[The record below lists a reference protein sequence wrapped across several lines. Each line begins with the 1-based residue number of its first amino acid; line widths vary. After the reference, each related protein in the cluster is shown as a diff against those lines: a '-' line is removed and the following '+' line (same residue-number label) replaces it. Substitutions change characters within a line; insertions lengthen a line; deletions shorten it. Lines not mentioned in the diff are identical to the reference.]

1 MSVDFEQCVEA
12 LVRIEATLIEAIP
25 EVVRSLQL
33 RDPAYCVFLLY
44 EDGSSEDV
52 TPTLLVGL
60 KPLLDAC
67 NERNR
72 QSDAWY
78 PHQALSEPFPGTP
91 FPQAKLDMVADDT
104 MVTYSFEIFEPE
116 DICDDPA
123 MYREMLC
130 RVARKLNQMDWN
142 SITPVTDQFF
152 VFVSDF
158 SSQRL
163 FEDLPHCVSPTQLAN
178 LRTAYDSLAHL
189 ELGQ

>member
-12 LVRIEATLIEAIP
+12 LVRIEAKLLEAIP

-67 NERNR
+67 TERNR
-72 QSDAWY
+72 QSDAWS
-78 PHQALSEPFPGTP
+78 PHQALSGP
-91 FPQAKLDMVADDT
+91 FPQAKLDMVAEDT
-104 MVTYSFEIFEPE
+104 IVTYSFEIFEPE
-116 DICDDPA
+116 EICDNPV

-130 RVARKLNQMDWN
+130 RVARKLNQVDWS
-142 SITPVTDQFF
+142 SITPITEQFF
-152 VFVSDF
+152 IMVSDYTTE
-158 SSQRL
+158 RL
-163 FEDLPHCVSPTQLAN
+163 FEDLPHCISADQLAE
-178 LRTAYDSLAHL
+178 LRTSYESLARL
-189 ELGQ
+189 DL